1 MTERILTGETAVS
14 KLITDV
20 AGAETA
26 GTSGNPRS
34 VHEARRAVEASRAR
48 IAATLDELEDRLVEK
63 KEMIQ
68 RKADVVRPVR
78 EAIRKTPLI
87 AIGVAVA
94 AGLLLGAMGGGDG
107 DDDEDESGFDKRERK
122 ALDEWKR
129 RRHKLLMDEAE
140 DASDDLFEEETREP
154 GPFGRLLRTVGHE
167 VGGVAVGIIAAELAE
182 RFYKPVSGN
191 IRDASRGVRETS
203 LDDDFDPE
211 YADDDVAYDDVGG
224 YAEDSGDDMEYGD
237 DVEYRG

>member
-1 MTERILTGETAVS
+1 MNDKILTGE
-14 KLITDV
+14 ITGPK
-20 AGAETA
+20 AGAP
-26 GTSGNPRS
+26 SHPRS
-34 VHEARRAVEASRAR
+34 VHEARRAVEESRAR
-48 IAATLDELEDRLVEK
+48 IAATLDELEDRIVEK

-94 AGLLLGAMGGGDG
+94 VGLLLGVRGGS
-107 DDDEDESGFDKRERK
+107 DDDEEDEYGFDKDERK

-140 DASDDLFEEETREP
+140 DAGEDLFEDEESAP
-154 GPFGRLLRTVGHE
+154 GPFGRFMRTMGHE

-182 RFYKPVSGN
+182 RFYKPMMERSAGAAH
-191 IRDASRGVRETS
+191 DARATS
-203 LDDDFDPE
+203 HDDDEDPE

-224 YAEDSGDDMEYGD
+224 YAEDAGDDMEYGD
-237 DVEYRG
+237 DVEYAG